1 LDKELLQRKITELSL
16 STVKTLAN
24 NMNIH
29 GALIIMQKENIGSVV
44 IVDKTKVV
52 GIITERDIVM
62 KVAGI
67 TDEYKKTLVTEIM
80 TPDPRCVS
88 HETRIGEVI
97 DLIVDGNFRHLP
109 VVDNHGEAI
118 SMVSVKDVMKFI
130 KDNG

>member
-1 LDKELLQRKITELSL
+1 MDKELLQRKITELSL